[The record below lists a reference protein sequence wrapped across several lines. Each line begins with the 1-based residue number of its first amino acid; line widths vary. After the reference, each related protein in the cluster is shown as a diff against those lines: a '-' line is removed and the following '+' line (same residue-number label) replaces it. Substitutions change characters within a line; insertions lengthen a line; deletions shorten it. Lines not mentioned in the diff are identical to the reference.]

1 MGTETHNRRYIV
13 SKKKV
18 EPLILEESNLFAS
31 MKSMKEVLSFM
42 ESYAGKE
49 NAHIV
54 HLTNALTLNCLARL
68 MAEHGDGKAEVKL
81 AKPLFKK
88 EVK

>member
-1 MGTETHNRRYIV
+1 MAN
-13 SKKKV
+13 KV
-18 EPLILEESNLFAS
+18 KPLILEESNLFAS
-31 MKSMKEVLSFM
+31 MKSMEDVLSYM
-42 ESYAGKE
+42 ESYAGKQ

-54 HLTNALTLNCLARL
+54 HLTHVLTLNCLARL

-81 AKPLFKK
+81 AKPLKFKKK

>member
-1 MGTETHNRRYIV
+1 MSE
-13 SKKKV
+13 KKV
-18 EPLILEESNLFAS
+18 EPLILEQSNLFAS
-31 MKSMKEVLSFM
+31 MKSMEDVLSFM

-49 NAHIV
+49 KAHIV
-54 HLTNALTLNCLARL
+54 HLTHVLTLNCLARL

-81 AKPLFKK
+81 AKPLKFKR

>member
-1 MGTETHNRRYIV
+1 
-13 SKKKV
+13 
-18 EPLILEESNLFAS
+18 
-31 MKSMKEVLSFM
+31 MKSMEDVLSYM
-42 ESYAGKE
+42 ESYAGKQ

-54 HLTNALTLNCLARL
+54 HLTHVLTLNCLARL

-81 AKPLFKK
+81 AKPLKFKKK